1 MSVVVYESIFLLDL
15 ITWLFEFQFELTKV
29 SARKT
34 KLL

>member
-1 MSVVVYESIFLLDL
+1 MLVVVYESIFSLDL
-15 ITWLFEFQFELTKV
+15 ITRLVEFQFELTKV